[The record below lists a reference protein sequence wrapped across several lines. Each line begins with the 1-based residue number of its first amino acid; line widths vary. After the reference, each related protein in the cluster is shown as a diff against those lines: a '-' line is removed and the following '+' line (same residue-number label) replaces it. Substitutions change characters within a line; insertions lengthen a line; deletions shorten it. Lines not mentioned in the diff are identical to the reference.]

1 MHKTVAGGEPITTR
15 LDRAW
20 ESHRRARRDD
30 ALEQLVGCEEWPH
43 PYNEQGLALRAEI
56 LTGRDAILALQELA
70 AHQDLFTSTDGQFDY
85 LIASARAYTNSR
97 NFDFAREMLET
108 AQALVEGEND
118 PRISRLAF
126 HRARLACIM
135 REFDPNRDD
144 FALAL
149 RDSDPQVQFATLEWR
164 SWMHAGLE
172 DYRAQLQDF
181 QAAFR
186 LFEKEGYRCN
196 YTTVATALHAMLRLA
211 FEVGDTAA
219 LAAGESAYEAI
230 EWTPDIQDYR
240 FLCARALAW
249 DAYLRGE
256 PARAQWLFKDSKEI
270 APTTAWKVM
279 AHVDRAYVARMN
291 ENEAWATEELYQA
304 HSLAQRVTWSAT
316 SGEERMALITM
327 AVLFA
332 PLDMAQAQRYVSTYI
347 QLGSD
352 GMKPMLA
359 ATYDRRAMAFEKY
372 ATGRVQ
378 QVLGNTKLAVRSYET
393 AFEIFSQSEHYYRA
407 ALAANALYELTHE
420 PAWLEVARSNAARFP
435 QSAIYHRLH
444 DQGAAKQE
452 PALANLTSLQR
463 QIAIGIGQGLEIDE
477 LSQRFS
483 RSTFTIENQIDAIY
497 TALGVKSRHA
507 LRSELQRKGVL

>member
-1 MHKTVAGGEPITTR
+1 MYETVAGGEPVTTR
-15 LDRAW
+15 LDRAL
-20 ESHRRARRDD
+20 ESHRRARRDE
-30 ALEQLVGCEEWPH
+30 ALEQLAGCEEWPH
-43 PYNEQGLALRAEI
+43 PYNEKALALRAEV

-70 AHQDLFTSTDGQFDY
+70 AHQDLFTTAEGRFDY

-97 NFDFAREMLET
+97 NFDFAHEMLD
-108 AQALVEGEND
+108 AARALVEGEND

-126 HRARLACIM
+126 HRARLQCIM
-135 REFDPNRDD
+135 REFDPNSND

-149 RDSDPQVQFATLEWR
+149 RDSDPAVQFAALEWR

-196 YTTVATALHAMLRLA
+196 YATVATALHAMLRLA
-211 FEVGDTAA
+211 FEVGDADA
-219 LAAGESAYEAI
+219 LSAGEAAYEAI
-230 EWTPDIQDYR
+230 EWTPDIQEYR
-240 FLCARALAW
+240 FLCSRALAW

-279 AHVDRAYVARMN
+279 AHVDRAYVARTN
-291 ENEAWATEELYQA
+291 NNEAWATEELYQA
-304 HSLAQRVTWSAT
+304 HSLAGRVTWSAT

-332 PLDMAQAQRYVSTYI
+332 PIDMAQAQRYVSTYI

-359 ATYDRRAMAFEKY
+359 ATYDRRAVAFEKY

-407 ALAANALYELTHE
+407 ALAASALYELTSE
-420 PAWLEVARSNAARFP
+420 SAWLEVARSNAARFP
-435 QSAIYHRLH
+435 QSAIYQQLH
-444 DQGAAKQE
+444 QQGGTNDK
-452 PALANLTSLQR
+452 PALANLNPLQR
-463 QIAIGIGQGLEIDE
+463 QIAIGLGQGLDIDQ

-483 RSTFTIENQIDAIY
+483 RSTFTIENQIGAIY
-497 TALGVKSRHA
+497 SALGVKSRHG
-507 LRSELQRKGVL
+507 LRGELQRRGVL